1 MKDLWKNRDWAPML
15 LGEVEEPFNSND
27 YIYELKFDGIRAI
40 IFANPKELK
49 VISRNSHDITNLY
62 PELQNIKKL
71 VKKNTILDGEIVVM
85 NNGVPSFSK
94 LQERSHLK
102 KAEKIKQQVESNP
115 VIFVCFDLLYENK
128 NLINL
133 PLLERKKKLD
143 KFIDSDYFI
152 KTKYI
157 STFGNKLFKYVED
170 IDLEGIIAK
179 RKDSLY
185 EINSRSDNWLK
196 IKNFKSEEFFVGGYI
211 EKESNHVISLLLG
224 EFNYGKFYYIGKV
237 TLGKKR
243 ALYTEIKKEKVI
255 RKSPFQNNDIKEVN
269 YITPKI
275 KCMVK
280 YIERTDN
287 NSLRQPFIP

>member
-1 MKDLWKNRDWAPML
+1 MKDLWKNRDWTPML

-71 VKKNTILDGEIVVM
+71 VKKNTIFDGEIVVM

-115 VIFVCFDLLYENK
+115 VIFVCFDLLYENN

-157 STFGNKLFKYVED
+157 STFYIPTFQYVYP
-170 IDLEGIIAK
+170 IHRYFGVRLL
-179 RKDSLY
+179 R
-185 EINSRSDNWLK
+185 SRL
-196 IKNFKSEEFFVGGYI
+196 
-211 EKESNHVISLLLG
+211 
-224 EFNYGKFYYIGKV
+224 
-237 TLGKKR
+237 
-243 ALYTEIKKEKVI
+243 
-255 RKSPFQNNDIKEVN
+255 
-269 YITPKI
+269 
-275 KCMVK
+275 
-280 YIERTDN
+280 
-287 NSLRQPFIP
+287 